1 MLDASSYC
9 DVWIWRGM
17 WGQSLVTPM
26 PDRATTVARLI
37 ETIETGSGWKWQQW
51 GIFQGTRH
59 EASQARHVN
68 LSDGITCCGLCFVL
82 YTNIH
87 ISLYPLTMFYPRNRE
102 TRRPTSF
109 GRVPS
114 SKRRRPVQGSLVV
127 AEILVARCRND
138 TSDTKR
144 TSKFFI
150 KEIRRAQTWTD
161 HSFRKEYVCAIH
173 FFVLL
178 QAMPH
183 FVNRQQSC
191 EGYAPSIKVLEEK
204 RPQRGWEAEI
214 DRLKDWKIKTSET
227 AETSDTNK
235 QHQKTCCSFVTLI
248 CCGEVTIKRPRRNES
263 YNWRP
268 G

>member
-1 MLDASSYC
+1 MT
-9 DVWIWRGM
+9 W
-17 WGQSLVTPM
+17 
-26 PDRATTVARLI
+26 
-37 ETIETGSGWKWQQW
+37 
-51 GIFQGTRH
+51 
-59 EASQARHVN
+59 
-68 LSDGITCCGLCFVL
+68 
-82 YTNIH
+82 
-87 ISLYPLTMFYPRNRE
+87 
-102 TRRPTSF
+102 
-109 GRVPS
+109 
-114 SKRRRPVQGSLVV
+114 
-127 AEILVARCRND
+127 ND

-214 DRLKDWKIKTSET
+214 DTLTDYERLKLQ
-227 AETSDTNK
+227 K
-235 QHQKTCCSFVTLI
+235 QQKHQIQTTPENLQFLWLI
-248 CCGEVTIKRPRRNES
+248 CCSEVTIKRPRRNES

-268 G
+268 GELMWEDGCWLLHSKRMQLFVEIETS

>member
-1 MLDASSYC
+1 MT
-9 DVWIWRGM
+9 
-17 WGQSLVTPM
+17 QVTQKDTES
-26 PDRATTVARLI
+26 DR
-37 ETIETGSGWKWQQW
+37 
-51 GIFQGTRH
+51 
-59 EASQARHVN
+59 
-68 LSDGITCCGLCFVL
+68 
-82 YTNIH
+82 
-87 ISLYPLTMFYPRNRE
+87 
-102 TRRPTSF
+102 
-109 GRVPS
+109 
-114 SKRRRPVQGSLVV
+114 
-127 AEILVARCRND
+127 
-138 TSDTKR
+138 KR

-150 KEIRRAQTWTD
+150 KEIRRATWTD
-161 HSFRKEYVCAIH
+161 HSFREDVCAIH

-235 QHQKTCCSFVTLI
+235 HQKTCCSFVTLI
-248 CCGEVTIKRPRRNES
+248 CCSEVTIKRPRRNES

-268 G
+268 GLMWEDGCWLLHSKWNMKCYANVCGNWNLLKPRNYCELLWDDPRLALRLPGFHGRRVSERLHLIDLDGDSTRQLDSLRLLIWKISFCNFTA